1 VNSSNHLEKRS
12 VKLGLESA
20 TDYEIVSGLREGE
33 MVVFGEQEQ
42 YKAGQ
47 LVQPNLTNPTGA
59 E

>member
-1 VNSSNHLEKRS
+1 LH
-12 VKLGLESA
+12 
-20 TDYEIVSGLREGE
+20 EGE

-47 LVQPNLTNPTGA
+47 LVQPNLTNPAAA